1 MYVGKIRQL
10 ESISKNRKLDSA
22 LDQSIINFQD
32 YWTSGFNPYVG
43 KDIVTSYPNPPEGHR
58 HVHILPVIFPTRNEI
73 KSSNK
78 LKYTDSKACWDSWAK
93 NTDDSEFISSNERLN
108 KIPTSNFCLYYFVDS
123 NRNAY
128 LFHYSISSGHEEM
141 NTTEFTTLVRN
152 IESKLYDN
160 GLYLMDIQEQ
170 QDLFADKWLVK

>member
-10 ESISKNRKLDSA
+10 ESISNNRKLASA

-43 KDIVTSYPNPPEGHR
+43 KDIVTPYPTPPEGHR

-73 KSSNK
+73 KLSNK

-93 NTDDSEFISSNERLN
+93 NTDDSEFISSNEDLIKYLPRFTIVTLPM
-108 KIPTSNFCLYYFVDS
+108 IYHFLQHTHITRSFMDAPPRQLLGFLLLYSCSCFVMLS
-123 NRNAY
+123 VHFY
-128 LFHYSISSGHEEM
+128 L
-141 NTTEFTTLVRN
+141 
-152 IESKLYDN
+152 
-160 GLYLMDIQEQ
+160 
-170 QDLFADKWLVK
+170 